1 MSAPKFRQVVGLHS
15 VLEVFK
21 VRPKAIEKVCLRSN
35 WKDSRE
41 LTQIAEL
48 AKSLGK
54 KIENLQESALD
65 KITRVHQGVLIE
77 VSETPELDLLQLK
90 NKKKCMVLALDGV
103 EDPHNLGAIIRTA
116 WLMGVAGILLP
127 ESRVAPLSPTVAKVA
142 TGGLEHVPIKRV
154 SSLGP
159 VLLQLKELE
168 FWILGLDAEAKS
180 NIWQLKAP
188 DRVVWV
194 LGAEGHGL
202 RKQTKGACDE
212 LLKLYQADEHHS
224 LNVSVAA
231 GMAMFEIIRQ
241 WKT

>member
-1 MSAPKFRQVVGLHS
+1 MSSSKRRQVVGIHS
-15 VLEVFK
+15 VLETFK
-21 VRPKAIEKVCLRSN
+21 VRPKAIEKVSLRAN
-35 WKDSRE
+35 WKESKD
-41 LTQIAEL
+41 LTRIADM
-48 AKSLGK
+48 ARVHGI
-54 KIENLQESALD
+54 KIENLQEAALD

-77 VSETPELDLLQLK
+77 VSETPELDLLKLK
-90 NKKKCMVLALDGV
+90 NKKKCMVLALDGI

-116 WLMGVAGILLP
+116 WLMGVSGILLP

-142 TGGLEHVPIKRV
+142 SGGLEHVPILKV

-159 VLLQLKELE
+159 ALLNMKDME

-194 LGAEGHGL
+194 LGAESYGI

-212 LLKLYQADEHHS
+212 LLKLYQADENHS

-231 GMAMFEIIRQ
+231 GMAMHEIVRQ
-241 WKT
+241 WKA